1 MSDAVDI
8 ANQNADEA
16 IARTLA
22 NRVQKPVTV
31 RPIDCAECGD
41 PIEEKRRELVAGT
54 EHCAECAAYFAE
66 RDRLFNGGKS

>member
-8 ANQNADEA
+8 ANQNTDEA

-22 NRVQKPVTV
+22 NRVQPVLTI

-41 PIEEKRRELVAGT
+41 PIEPERREAIAGT
-54 EHCAECAAYFAE
+54 KHCAECAAYIAE
-66 RDRLFNGGKS
+66 RDRLFNGGR

>member
-8 ANQNADEA
+8 ANQNTDEA

-31 RPIDCAECGD
+31 RPVDCAECGD
-41 PIEEKRRELVAGT
+41 PIEPERRDAIAGT
-54 EHCAECAAYFAE
+54 KHCAECAAYFAE
-66 RDRLFNGGKS
+66 RDRLFNGGRS